1 MDEKHGNKEKSA
13 IVSPISQANNTES
26 NKTKVEVKTAMTNG
40 QSEEKKKGKG
50 SKPGE
55 TDERTGYEQ
64 LKPSQ
69 AEKEPRKRV
78 HEQEMNGAV
87 VGTKRGKVEMNGRE
101 DEETTKE
108 KTENENDQVVQRSG
122 EEIDDETQQT
132 TASNFELL
140 EAMLDYSLSGLIE
153 DTKAMLTE
161 VESMQSCIQQK
172 AHRDEQERGSCS
184 TTLDKESMKEMKGRS
199 VCEKEE
205 VNSES
210 DEYVVWVQC
219 SKANCGKWRKLDE
232 DVDPSMLPDDWIC
245 ENNPDPAFCSCSAPE
260 EQSSMCEEKIF
271 FSNLVPGSLV
281 WVQQNGHFWWPAMV
295 QRDPETDD
303 YLEFHRKTDLDPC
316 TCHVTYFGDPV
327 CIGWVLCSNVRNYAD
342 LSENDVLS
350 MLEFQELKE
359 KLKDAICMSKQALDL
374 SPQMRLVK
382 FGFWTRYDSEED
394 SDVREVLELFSGKTG
409 KYSDD
414 EDAWPKKQKRCL
426 KKRED
431 KQKKRAKSGSKKECA
446 ERSGEKKQQKK
457 SENGKSVNKK
467 KMEGGGKV
475 GKHARNA
482 EEAALKVTEQK
493 DLTDLM
499 FKEGLKKKSFAPSFS
514 QPKKNKTSEKTD
526 AVKQQI
532 QDQMVPESTMETSP
546 DSSCSNKQKKKNCGS
561 EDVKRKERNRD
572 EEGND
577 EKMIK
582 KQDKQKNLQR
592 WEDEF
597 GSEEEAFI
605 DGMEGAGDE
614 EGFLD
619 SDMDILGCGG
629 KEVDHLSCTE
639 HEELEEEPSSFSLM
653 LLEEE

>member
-431 KQKKRAKSGSKKECA
+431 K
-446 ERSGEKKQQKK
+446 
-457 SENGKSVNKK
+457 
-467 KMEGGGKV
+467 
-475 GKHARNA
+475 H
-482 EEAALKVTEQK
+482 
-493 DLTDLM
+493 LTDLM

>member
-108 KTENENDQVVQRSG
+108 KTENENDQVVQRSA

-184 TTLDKESMKEMKGRS
+184 TTLDKESKKEMKGRS

-316 TCHVTYFGDPV
+316 KCHVTYFGDPV

-431 KQKKRAKSGSKKECA
+431 K
-446 ERSGEKKQQKK
+446 
-457 SENGKSVNKK
+457 
-467 KMEGGGKV
+467 
-475 GKHARNA
+475 H
-482 EEAALKVTEQK
+482 
-493 DLTDLM
+493 LTDLM

-526 AVKQQI
+526 AVKQQV

-577 EKMIK
+577 EKMVK